1 MIKDIVTGET
11 AEFLIRVLWA
21 GICGIIVGI
30 ERQRRTK
37 NAGVRTHFMVA
48 MSTALMMVVSK
59 YGFLDVALENGMNVD
74 VSRVAASIIG
84 GVGILGGGLICMGK
98 QGHASGITTTTGVLM
113 TMAIGMA
120 IGAGMYAL
128 GTLSTVLVVGGQI
141 ILHLN
146 IGLVSEQIR
155 AIISVRVSGN
165 REEAVLSRI
174 KKEGIAVNSVKWRH
188 LKNDEY
194 EVTYKVIFPKNMGR
208 EQAKEFVFGCGKIE
222 SFEITG

>member
-1 MIKDIVTGET
+1 MLRDILTSKT
-11 AEFLIRVLWA
+11 FEFLIRVLWA
-21 GICGIIVGI
+21 GICGIIIGI

-48 MSTALMMVVSK
+48 MSTALMMVISQ
-59 YGFLDVALENGMNVD
+59 YGFLRVALENDMSVD

-128 GTLSTVLVVGGQI
+128 GTCSTILVIAGQT
-141 ILHLN
+141 ILHMN
-146 IGLVSEQIR
+146 ISLVSEQIR
-155 AIISVRVSGN
+155 AIITVRVNVN
-165 REEAVLSRI
+165 RE
-174 KKEGIAVNSVKWRH
+174 
-188 LKNDEY
+188 
-194 EVTYKVIFPKNMGR
+194 
-208 EQAKEFVFGCGKIE
+208 
-222 SFEITG
+222 

>member
-1 MIKDIVTGET
+1 MLRDILTSKT
-11 AEFLIRVLWA
+11 FEFLIRVLWA
-21 GICGIIVGI
+21 GICGIIIGI

-48 MSTALMMVVSK
+48 MSTALMMVISQ
-59 YGFLDVALENGMNVD
+59 YGFLRVALENDMSVD

-128 GTLSTVLVVGGQI
+128 GTCSTILVIAGQT
-141 ILHLN
+141 ILHMN
-146 IGLVSEQIR
+146 ISLVSEQI
-155 AIISVRVSGN
+155 
-165 REEAVLSRI
+165 
-174 KKEGIAVNSVKWRH
+174 

-194 EVTYKVIFPKNMGR
+194 EVTYRVVFPKNMRR
-208 EQAKEFVFGCGKIE
+208 EQATEFVFGCGKIE
-222 SFEITG
+222 TFEITG